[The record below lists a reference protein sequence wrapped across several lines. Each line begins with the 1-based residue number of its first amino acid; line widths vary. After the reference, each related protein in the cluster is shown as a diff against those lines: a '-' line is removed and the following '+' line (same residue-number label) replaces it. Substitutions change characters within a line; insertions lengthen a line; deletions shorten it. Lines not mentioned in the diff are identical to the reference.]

1 MTAHLGNL
9 DQLAWL
15 PELVTTNPA
24 KALKRRGYG
33 LNVGARADLVV
44 LDAPDPVTA
53 IIEQSEKALVLSAGR
68 IVAENSR
75 TNVLAV

>member
-1 MTAHLGNL
+1 
-9 DQLAWL
+9 
-15 PELVTTNPA
+15 
-24 KALKRRGYG
+24 
-33 LNVGARADLVV
+33 VV